1 MLGAAITTLISEILV
16 FFLALKATKKY
27 LKIKIDKQHIF
38 SILIAGV
45 VVVII
50 SIICKKMMDNI
61 IEQLVIAMI
70 LSCIAYFG
78 VLAVLRN
85 KIVIDTLNLLFSR
98 K

>member
-1 MLGAAITTLISEILV
+1 
-16 FFLALKATKKY
+16 
-27 LKIKIDKQHIF
+27 
-38 SILIAGV
+38 
-45 VVVII
+45 
-50 SIICKKMMDNI
+50 MMDNI

-85 KIVIDTLNLLFSR
+85 EIVIDTLNLLFSR